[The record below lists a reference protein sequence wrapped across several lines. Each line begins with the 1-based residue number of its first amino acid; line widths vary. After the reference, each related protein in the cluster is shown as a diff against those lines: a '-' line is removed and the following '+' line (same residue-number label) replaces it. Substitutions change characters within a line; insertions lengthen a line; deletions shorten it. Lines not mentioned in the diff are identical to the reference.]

1 MARLNFIQTLLS
13 VAVSR
18 SWPLYQ
24 LDIKNAFLHVDLRE
38 EVYMDQPPGYVVT
51 SSEHLVCRLRKA
63 LYGLKQSPRA

>member
-1 MARLNFIQTLLS
+1 MAYLNFVRILLS
-13 VAVSR
+13 VAVSH

-24 LDIKNAFLHVDLRE
+24 LDIKNVFLHGDLQK